1 MKVGMVIKL
10 SENSIFGFTS
20 PSFCLTIKLSESRE
34 RRQKMGSHML
44 HYTAP
49 ARDWNEALPLGNGK
63 IGMMV
68 FGGVSENRIQLNEE
82 TIRQKS
88 AAKH

>member
-1 MKVGMVIKL
+1 
-10 SENSIFGFTS
+10 
-20 PSFCLTIKLSESRE
+20 
-34 RRQKMGSHML
+34 MGSHML